1 MFTKKNDERIKWIFL
16 IVVLLFLI
24 IFFKIVY
31 VQVFSYDKLS
41 THSDYLWSRELP
53 ISALRG
59 KMLDRNG
66 EGKGIIFDVGDVK
79 DLELATTSFV
89 QGVSLTSLHLT
100 V

>member
-1 MFTKKNDERIKWIFL
+1 
-16 IVVLLFLI
+16 
-24 IFFKIVY
+24 
-31 VQVFSYDKLS
+31 
-41 THSDYLWSRELP
+41 
-53 ISALRG
+53 
-59 KMLDRNG
+59 MLDRNG